1 MSSINFSLGALL
13 PLAPFRLAGSRLCWL
28 AVAVDSLGPQ
38 IDEIVLAIGR
48 VHRREFDVFEV
59 AASDHPRIF
68 GGIRRALAL
77 S

>member
-1 MSSINFSLGALL
+1 MSSMLL

-28 AVAVDSLGPQ
+28 AVVSERLCPQ
-38 IDEIVLAIGR
+38 IDVIVLVIGR
-48 VHRREFDVFEV
+48 VHRREFEVVEV